1 MMLHTEQFVLSIQS
15 AFSLRLKMTNVQQCK
30 HLRGATEHCSISQ
43 YALLIVITV
52 NSHLRS

>member
-1 MMLHTEQFVLSIQS
+1 MMLLTEQFVLSIQS

-30 HLRGATEHCSISQ
+30 HLCGATEHCSISQ